1 VFNLKTKLR
10 RGYSGFFCIELK
22 EDKTKRKGKLSKKEE
37 KKKIEKKD
45 SLINL

>member
-22 EDKTKRKGKLSKKEE
+22 EDKTERKGKLSKKEE
-37 KKKIEKKD
+37 KKNRKKG
-45 SLINL
+45 